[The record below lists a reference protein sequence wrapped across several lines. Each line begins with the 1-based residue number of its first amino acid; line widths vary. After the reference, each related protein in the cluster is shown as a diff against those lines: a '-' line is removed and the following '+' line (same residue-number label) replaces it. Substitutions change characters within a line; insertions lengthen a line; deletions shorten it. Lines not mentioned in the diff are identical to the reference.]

1 MSYLRKKFTQENPAI
16 KDSQEAQQAPASKSS
31 QEAKQVQQ
39 NPQAP
44 QKRQSQQVPASKS
57 SQEAK
62 QVPQASVPQS
72 KVSQEFQAILDSME
86 FPDSRLDLSNRTTQ
100 ERTRI
105 SDDEEVIEI
114 KLKNAFKLMKDGR
127 YGAARQILRD
137 LPPDNHKV
145 VKLLAMMEGKKE
157 KNRGPAA
164 ISKWGLFMVVFV
176 VIAVG
181 GAIVAAL
188 FLQSYLA
195 TFSLDELFTQGLA
208 GASAEDMETYT
219 TIITFCVTA
228 TNTLGVS
235 CTQWPYEVYTEYPD
249 TLDACFAPYRNRYDL
264 NNEEMI
270 TIGNCLYRYGVPP
283 PY

>member
-16 KDSQEAQQAPASKSS
+16 TDSQEAQQAPSSKSS
-31 QEAKQVQQ
+31 QEAKQV
-39 NPQAP
+39 PQSP

-62 QVPQASVPQS
+62 QVTQAAVPQS
-72 KVSQEFQAILDSME
+72 KVSQEFQAMLDNME
-86 FPDSRLDLSNRTTQ
+86 FPESRLDLTKRTTQ
-100 ERTRI
+100 ERSRI
-105 SDDEEVIEI
+105 SDDEKVIEI

-137 LPPDNHKV
+137 LPQDNPKV
-145 VKLLAMMEGKKE
+145 VKMMAMMEGKKE

-164 ISKWGLFMVVFV
+164 VSTWGLFMVIFV

-181 GAIVAAL
+181 GAIIAAL
-188 FLQSYLA
+188 FFQSYLA
-195 TFSLDELFTQGLA
+195 TFTLDELFTEGLA
-208 GASAEDMETYT
+208 GYSESDMESYNTVVN
-219 TIITFCVTA
+219 FCATA
-228 TNTLGVS
+228 TSTQRVS
-235 CTQWPYEVYTEYPD
+235 CMQWPYLIISEYPD
-249 TLDACFAPYRNRYDL
+249 TLNACFAPYNNRINL
-264 NNEEMI
+264 NSEEMR

>member
-16 KDSQEAQQAPASKSS
+16 TDSQEAASKSS
-31 QEAKQVQQ
+31 QEAKQVSQT
-39 NPQAP
+39 P
-44 QKRQSQQVPASKS
+44 QKRQSQQVPVSKS

-62 QVPQASVPQS
+62 QVPQASVPKS
-72 KVSQEFQAILDSME
+72 KVSQEFQAMLDNME
-86 FPDSRLDLSNRTTQ
+86 FPDSRLDVSQRTTQ

-105 SDDEEVIEI
+105 SDDEKVIEI

-127 YGAARQILRD
+127 YAAARQILRD
-137 LPPDNHKV
+137 LPPDNPKV

-164 ISKWGLFMVVFV
+164 ISTWGLFMVLFV
-176 VIAVG
+176 VIVVG
-181 GAIVAAL
+181 GAIVGAL

-195 TFSLDELFTQGLA
+195 TFTLDELFTEGLA
-208 GASAEDMETYT
+208 GYSEEDMQTYNT
-219 TIITFCVTA
+219 VVRFCATA
-228 TNTLGVS
+228 TNTQSVA
-235 CTQWPYEVYTEYPD
+235 CMQWPYVIISEYPD
-249 TLDACFAPYRNRYDL
+249 TLNTCFAAYNNRMNL
-264 NNEEMI
+264 NAEEMR